1 MKTSNK
7 FTLARVIFA
16 PIFFFMYFVPVWMQN
31 DFLAKISAC
40 IMIPLLALAQVTDYF
55 DGHYARKNGEVSDF
69 GKLFDP
75 FADVMLNLT
84 LFTCAQHSFNSELN
98 SAGYMPVI
106 CFVLILYR
114 EFTMNFIRMVAVSR
128 GTAIAARKGGKLKTV
143 FYIASGFYMLAVES
157 FIRLNLDFDISSYMP
172 LIHVIGYVMFAVCV
186 LLSYISFVDYI
197 RAFAGLLKSEKK

>member
-7 FTLARVIFA
+7 FTLVRVCFA
-16 PIFFFMYFVPVWMQN
+16 PIFFFLYFVPVWTQN
-31 DFLAKISAC
+31 LFLAKISAF
-40 IMIPLLALAQVTDYF
+40 IMLPLLALAQLTDYF

-84 LFTCAQHSFNSELN
+84 LFVCAQRSFSQQLN
-98 SAGYMPVI
+98 PHGYMPIV
-106 CFVLILYR
+106 CFILILFR

-143 FYIASGFYMLAVES
+143 FYIASGFYVLAIES
-157 FIRLNLDFDISSYMP
+157 LIRLGIVDLSANMATL
-172 LIHVIGYVMFAVCV
+172 HVIACVMFSICV
-186 LLSYISFVDYI
+186 LLSYISFIDYI
-197 RAFAGLLKSEKK
+197 RAFAGIFKESK

>member
-7 FTLARVIFA
+7 FTLARVCFA
-16 PIFFFMYFVPVWMQN
+16 PVFFFIYFIPVWAQN
-31 DFLAKISAC
+31 ENLAKISAC
-40 IMIPLLALAQVTDYF
+40 IMIPLLALAQFTDYF

-84 LFTCAQHSFNSELN
+84 LFACAQHSFSAVLN
-98 SAGYMPVI
+98 PAGYMPAV

-114 EFTMNFIRMVAVSR
+114 EFTMNFLRMVAVSR

-157 FIRLNLDFDISSYMP
+157 FIRLGTNIDISAYMP
-172 LIHVIGYVMFAVCV
+172 TLHTVAYVMFAVCV
-186 LLSYISFVDYI
+186 LLSYISFIDYI
-197 RAFAGLLKSEKK
+197 RAFAGIFKQEK

>member
-1 MKTSNK
+1 
-7 FTLARVIFA
+7 
-16 PIFFFMYFVPVWMQN
+16 
-31 DFLAKISAC
+31 
-40 IMIPLLALAQVTDYF
+40 MIPLLALAQITDYF

-84 LFTCAQHSFNSELN
+84 LFVCAQHSFSSQLN
-98 SAGYMPVI
+98 PFGYMPTV

-143 FYIASGFYMLAVES
+143 FYIASGFYILAVES
-157 FIRLNLDFDISSYMP
+157 FIRFGSKIDISSYIP
-172 LIHVIGYVMFAVCV
+172 KLHAVAYVMFTICV
-186 LLSYISFVDYI
+186 LLSYISFLDYI
-197 RAFAGLLKSEKK
+197 RAFAGLLKQEK

>member
-7 FTLARVIFA
+7 FTLARVCFA
-16 PIFFFMYFVPVWMQN
+16 PIFFFLYFIPIWTQN
-31 DFLAKISAC
+31 EILAKISAC
-40 IMIPLLALAQVTDYF
+40 IMIPLLALAQITDYF

-84 LFTCAQHSFNSELN
+84 LFVCAQHSFSTQLN
-98 SAGYMPVI
+98 PSGYMPTV

-143 FYIASGFYMLAVES
+143 FYIASGFYILAIES
-157 FIRLNLDFDISSYMP
+157 FIRFGSKIDISPYMP
-172 LIHVIGYVMFAVCV
+172 KLHAVACVMFAICV
-186 LLSYISFVDYI
+186 LLSYISFIDYI
-197 RAFAGLLKSEKK
+197 RAFAGLLKQEK

>member
-7 FTLARVIFA
+7 FTLARVCFA
-16 PIFFFMYFVPVWMQN
+16 PIFFFLYFIPIWSQN
-31 DFLAKISAC
+31 ALLAKISAC
-40 IMIPLLALAQVTDYF
+40 IMIPLLALAQLTDYF

-84 LFTCAQHSFNSELN
+84 LFVCAQHSFSQQLN
-98 SAGYMPVI
+98 PSGYMPIV

-143 FYIASGFYMLAVES
+143 FYIASGFYVLAIES
-157 FIRLNLDFDISSYMP
+157 LIRFGGVDLSACINTLHIVAF
-172 LIHVIGYVMFAVCV
+172 VMFAICV
-186 LLSYISFVDYI
+186 LLSYISFIDYI
-197 RAFAGLLKSEKK
+197 RAFAGIFKESK